1 MVSYIWDTLCTRTHR
16 ARAVPVLRSYTINTC
31 WFSSKAQTLVNTFKG
46 VYFQNPRDKM
56 STKLVL
62 PISNRESSLFRIL
75 RPAMYP
81 VGTSRERKKKHALLH
96 VALCCPNND
105 SNFLFKYRNYFTLAR
120 ENGKIEGPDC
130 KQSLPR
136 IIQTILRI

>member
-1 MVSYIWDTLCTRTHR
+1 
-16 ARAVPVLRSYTINTC
+16 
-31 WFSSKAQTLVNTFKG
+31 
-46 VYFQNPRDKM
+46 
-56 STKLVL
+56 
-62 PISNRESSLFRIL
+62 
-75 RPAMYP
+75 MYP
-81 VGTSRERKKKHALLH
+81 AGTSRERKKKQALLH
-96 VALCCPNND
+96 VVLCYPNND